1 MQLQPGQQLD
11 LGAIRMTA
19 SSSGNASAGVTLKGV
34 ARQFNGTNYDVVSFV
49 IIEAAGQKA
58 HTNYDGQYQLDNLPA
73 GTLEITAALPNF
85 PAVTASLN
93 AVAGQVIEFNPVF
106 RKPELLVTVL
116 DADSGQAAALMV
128 DVAGDNRI
136 TITHAN
142 AYEQLVMPLEMPPK
156 SMRTELTVSLR
167 KAIAGKVV
175 FKGVVTDAGTQQP
188 LAGVSV
194 RLERSTWQTQTNA
207 QGEYEFASP
216 AIAGNKTAVFEK
228 AGYQTHSQEV
238 QIQGATTTVFNVA
251 LKPESASSS
260 PARLEVSVQARGLGT
275 PLAGAEI
282 ILTGANQRTAQTGTD
297 GRASVENLAPGS
309 TQIQISAAGHES
321 AVASVHVE
329 PGRRYELP
337 VELLPQANPQHRLYG
352 QVVDAVSQQPVA
364 GAKVALTG
372 AGAVTTAA
380 NGAYDFA
387 SVLPGDAQLEVTR
400 DGYAAYR
407 QTLRLTG
414 TTEARIPLTPLSQP
428 GAIRWDVS
436 GAVVDADTLEP
447 LAGAQLVLEEVSLGT
462 AVLRRQTGATQ
473 ADGRFAFNG
482 LRKPT
487 PACW

>member
-1 MQLQPGQQLD
+1 M
-11 LGAIRMTA
+11 
-19 SSSGNASAGVTLKGV
+19 
-34 ARQFNGTNYDVVSFV
+34 
-49 IIEAAGQKA
+49 
-58 HTNYDGQYQLDNLPA
+58 
-73 GTLEITAALPNF
+73 
-85 PAVTASLN
+85 
-93 AVAGQVIEFNPVF
+93 
-106 RKPELLVTVL
+106 
-116 DADSGQAAALMV
+116 
-128 DVAGDNRI
+128 
-136 TITHAN
+136 
-142 AYEQLVMPLEMPPK
+142 
-156 SMRTELTVSLR
+156 
-167 KAIAGKVV
+167 
-175 FKGVVTDAGTQQP
+175 
-188 LAGVSV
+188 
-194 RLERSTWQTQTNA
+194 
-207 QGEYEFASP
+207 
-216 AIAGNKTAVFEK
+216 
-228 AGYQTHSQEV
+228 
-238 QIQGATTTVFNVA
+238 
-251 LKPESASSS
+251 
-260 PARLEVSVQARGLGT
+260 
-275 PLAGAEI
+275 
-282 ILTGANQRTAQTGTD
+282 
-297 GRASVENLAPGS
+297 
-309 TQIQISAAGHES
+309 
-321 AVASVHVE
+321 
-329 PGRRYELP
+329 
-337 VELLPQANPQHRLYG
+337 ELLPQANPQHRLYG